1 MKNNNEIQLILKKNP
16 GGLTITDLV
25 KKSKL
30 SRSTI
35 RNMLSRLEGSG
46 EIHLKKIGMAKLYN
60 LKKKNKR

>member
-46 EIHLKKIGMAKLYN
+46 EIHFTKIGMAKIYN